1 MFEHCSFSRFLVT
14 LILQFQMQFVP
25 KSVPPNPLSIK
36 RLAELV
42 SASNQTLALTGAG
55 MSTESGL
62 PDYRSEGVGLYA
74 RTDRRPME
82 YQTFLRSEVSRKF
95 YWARNF
101 IAWPYFSQVEPNGG
115 HYLLSQWALNNRLFG
130 IITQNVDRLHH
141 RAGPG
146 RILELHGCSHRVI
159 CLKCGHISERSEL
172 QKRFMELNPSW
183 SKYGATKKELAI
195 APDGDVELPL
205 DVVQNFKKLSRQSP
219 LKEVGIDKSYNY
231 TNAGISQEHSSK
243 PHYLIV
249 FFYDYQ
255 VPSCTQCLD
264 GILKPDVT
272 FFGENLPPAIKA
284 EAAALVDQADLLLC
298 LGTSV
303 QTFSSFRLLLQA
315 NQLRIPIAIVNIGPT
330 RADNMAGLIIN
341 SRIFTTLKQVD
352 QLIAN

>member
-1 MFEHCSFSRFLVT
+1 MR
-14 LILQFQMQFVP
+14 FVP

-42 SASNQTLALTGAG
+42 GASKQTLALTGAG

-82 YQTFLRSEVSRKF
+82 YQTFLRSEISRKF

-159 CLKCGHISERSEL
+159 CLKCGHKSERSEL
-172 QKRFMELNPSW
+172 QKRFLELNPSW
-183 SKYGATKKELAI
+183 SKYDATKKELAI
-195 APDGDVELPL
+195 APDGDVELPP
-205 DVVQNFKKLSRQSP
+205 DVVQHFK
-219 LKEVGIDKSYNY
+219 
-231 TNAGISQEHSSK
+231 
-243 PHYLIV
+243 
-249 FFYDYQ
+249 
-255 VPSCTQCLD
+255 
-264 GILKPDVT
+264 
-272 FFGENLPPAIKA
+272 
-284 EAAALVDQADLLLC
+284 
-298 LGTSV
+298 
-303 QTFSSFRLLLQA
+303 TFSSFRLLLQA
-315 NQLRIPIAIVNIGPT
+315 SQLRIPIVIVNIGPT

-341 SRIFTTLKQVD
+341 SRIFTTLEQVD
-352 QLIAN
+352 QLIDN